1 MLPQYI
7 RRFLVLS
14 ILLALDLGVLCYH
27 DVVLADSSSPPTVGA
42 PSVRPSSIL
51 VNQTTLITVTS
62 QITTSPSNPVVSARL
77 LRLDARGNV
86 VASLGSMYDDGTHGD
101 AIAGNGVFTM
111 QGYDRE
117 PAPVVIRLQ
126 VVATFLNNPAPVY
139 SGITEVAVVS
149 NRPPVANAGPAQTVV
164 VGTQVQL
171 DGSQSSDVDGDPLTF
186 YWSLL
191 TVPTGSTTTLSD
203 ATAVHPTLTIDRPGT
218 YVVQLIVND
227 GKVDSTPATVSISTT
242 NSPPVANA
250 GPVQTVAVGATVHLD
265 GSQSSDVDGDPLTYC
280 WSFTA
285 LPAGSVATLSNPTAV
300 APTFIVDRP
309 GTYVA
314 QLIVNDGRLDSA
326 PATVTISTTNSPP
339 IANAG
344 PAQTAAVG
352 ATVHLDGSQ
361 SSDVDG
367 DPLTYRWAFTALPAG
382 SMATLSTPTAVAPTF
397 VVDRPGTYVVQLIV
411 NDGRID
417 SVPTTVTISTC
428 GPAMAP
434 GLYHQS
440 LIVNGVMRTFYVRIP
455 GNYNACATQR
465 VLFGWHGATGS
476 GAEIDSR
483 GVWYKY
489 ADLDGK
495 PAIGITADGLPQQY
509 LNGQTGWDL
518 LINGADLALYDA
530 LYRYVTTTWNVD
542 TSRLLHYGF
551 SDGAIWL
558 NVLATQRTAQV
569 RAVAAIA
576 GLLWTGF
583 NYPSPPPDP
592 TPSTPLP
599 YFGKGCDD
607 DTGIPIAYQ
616 IALKEIYRRNN
627 GCGTDYTPN
636 WNGDRY
642 CVHYNGCI
650 SSFDV
655 VWCERPTGGHT
666 WQAPQDSLDIAV
678 FFELFG

>member
-1 MLPQYI
+1 MNACHPRLRRCTMLPQYI

-14 ILLALDLGVLCYH
+14 ILLALGLGVLCYH
-27 DVVLADSSSPPTVGA
+27 DVVLADASSPPTVGA

-62 QITTSPSNPVVSARL
+62 QITTSPSNPVVSVRL

-117 PAPVVIRLQ
+117 PTPLVIRLQ

-227 GKVDSTPATVSISTT
+227 GKVDSAPATVSISTT

-265 GSQSSDVDGDPLTYC
+265 GSQSSDVDGDPLTYR
-280 WSFTA
+280 WAFTA
-285 LPAGSVATLSNPTAV
+285 LPAGSAATLSNPTAV
-300 APTFIVDRP
+300 APTFTVDHP
-309 GTYVA
+309 GTYVV

-326 PATVTISTTNSPP
+326 PATV
-339 IANAG
+339 A
-344 PAQTAAVG
+344 
-352 ATVHLDGSQ
+352 
-361 SSDVDG
+361 
-367 DPLTYRWAFTALPAG
+367 
-382 SMATLSTPTAVAPTF
+382 
-397 VVDRPGTYVVQLIV
+397 
-411 NDGRID
+411 
-417 SVPTTVTISTC
+417 ISTC
-428 GPAMAP
+428 GPTMAP

-440 LIVNGVMRTFYVRIP
+440 LVVNGVMRTFYVRIP

-542 TSRLLHYGF
+542 TSRLFHYGF

-592 TPSTPLP
+592 TPSAPLP

-607 DTGIPIAYQ
+607 DTGIPIADQ
-616 IALKEIYRRNN
+616 IALKEIYRHNN

-636 WNGDRY
+636 WNGDQY

-666 WQAPQDSLDIAV
+666 WQA
-678 FFELFG
+678 